1 MARFAAVIEANTAAM
16 LACHDE
22 RQRKERGAK

>member
-1 MARFAAVIEANTAAM
+1 VIEANTAAM

-22 RQRKERGAK
+22 RQRKERGIK